1 LRTLLTALF
10 MTLATHTVAEQSRDA
25 MRECF
30 SEVENV
36 IVMVDKLRQGFEV
49 AFDERLSGDDLAAM
63 FFDVGTNS
71 YLETVF
77 DKINNG
83 DGAEIESLPVAQQT
97 ELLSQI
103 QKFLSIRSVTSER
116 VEKLANLDIKTDDQM
131 KIADAKADYVQACVK
146 SIEDGQ
152 HFTNLHQSEPQR
164 DEVVDKAQP
173 KTSSAPLTGGEKEAF
188 KNQVLN
194 CWAVNIGSR
203 AANVSVIVSMDMQPD
218 GKVVASSMEMIGYK
232 DGNQSDANVAFQA
245 ARRAILRCQK
255 AGYDLPKDKY
265 EHWRSIELTF
275 DPNEWR

>member
-1 LRTLLTALF
+1 MF
-10 MTLATHTVAEQSRDA
+10 LASHAVAQQSRDA

-36 IVMVDKLRQGFEV
+36 MIMVDKLRQGFEV

-63 FFDVGTNS
+63 FFDFGTNS
-71 YLETVF
+71 YLKTVF

-83 DGAEIESLPVAQQT
+83 DGAEIESLPAAQQT

-116 VEKLANLDIKTDDQM
+116 VEKLANIDIKTDDQM
-131 KIADAKADYVQACVK
+131 TIADAKADYVQACVK

-152 HFTNLHQSEPQR
+152 HFTNLHQSKPQR
-164 DEVVDKAQP
+164 DEEQP

-203 AANVSVIVSMDMQPD
+203 AATVRVIVSMDMQPD
-218 GKVVASSMEMIGYK
+218 GKVVASSMEMIGFK
-232 DGNQSDANVAFQA
+232 DGTQSDANFAFQA
-245 ARRAILRCQK
+245 ARRAILRCQRD
-255 AGYDLPKDKY
+255 GYDLPKDKY
-265 EHWRSIELTF
+265 EHWRNIELTF

>member
-1 LRTLLTALF
+1 MRTILAALF
-10 MTLATHTVAEQSRDA
+10 ITLATHTVAEQSRDA

-63 FFDVGTNS
+63 FFDFGTNS

-83 DGAEIESLPVAQQT
+83 DGAEIESLPAAQQT
-97 ELLSQI
+97 ELLLQI

-116 VEKLANLDIKTDDQM
+116 VEKLANIDIKTADQM
-131 KIADAKADYVQACVK
+131 TLADAKADYVQACVK

-152 HFTNLHQSEPQR
+152 HFKNLHQTEHQR
-164 DEVVDKAQP
+164 DEAQP
-173 KTSSAPLTGGEKEAF
+173 KASSAPLTGSEKEAF

-203 AANVSVIVSMDMQPD
+203 AANVSVIVSMDMQPN
-218 GKVVASSMEMIGYK
+218 GKVVASSMEMIGFK

-245 ARRAILRCQK
+245 ARRAVLRCQK
-255 AGYDLPKDKY
+255 DGYDLPKDKY
-265 EHWRSIELTF
+265 EHWRNIELTF
-275 DPNEWR
+275 DPNEMRRK